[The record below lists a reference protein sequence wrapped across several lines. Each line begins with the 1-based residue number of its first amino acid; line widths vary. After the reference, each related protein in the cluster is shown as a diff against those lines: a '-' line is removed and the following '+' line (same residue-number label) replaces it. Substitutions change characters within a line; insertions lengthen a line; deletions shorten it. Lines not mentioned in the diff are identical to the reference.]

1 MFCQLKVPEV
11 MSGTWDGVVRT
22 KVGVVVMFPAE
33 LVTFAVGDGAIIDL
47 VMSSILDDA
56 RVWTKVELDMFKAK
70 VVTYAVGYGA
80 LTIGRVLLIAS
91 VVSKVTTTDGVM
103 DIAFL
108 DSNELDTGV
117 TEAVMFPAE
126 VVTYIVG
133 YGGCIDVLLQGSV
146 EFNKAAD
153 VDMFLFEAL
162 TFIVGYGVGM
172 ELLLHDPDACDGFMD
187 VDIVPAELVTFAIGY
202 GGTCACLPVVAVEAT
217 DVMFPDKLVTFTI
230 GYRTRFVGGWSR
242 PVDAITVMFPAD
254 FVTFGM
260 GYGGNATGRVVLA
273 DNLPLDFV
281 TFPGP
286 LNPVILDDGSALA
299 EMLPAGLVTFFGI
312 GYRGTG
318 TGFIFALAFE
328 TFDEDVL
335 AMSLVEFV
343 TFVGYGGTGMGTRI
357 GFLGLSSFDDIDEDI
372 LEENVFVGVLLVE
385 FVTCALCGGIG
396 IGTEMGIGIGFIPA
410 VDLATVE
417 KGTSVDEVLLVL
429 MLLDLPDF
437 SDFGSDFLAV
447 GSGARVFLT
456 VMVSPTK
463 ISVICSITVLV
474 SALVCICVVTTL

>member
-1 MFCQLKVPEV
+1 MFCQLKVPEF

-22 KVGVVVMFPAE
+22 KVGVVVVMFPAE
-33 LVTFAVGDGAIIDL
+33 FVTFAVGDGAIIDL

-70 VVTYAVGYGA
+70 VVTSAVGYGA
-80 LTIGRVLLIAS
+80 RTIGRVLLAAS
-91 VVSKVTTTDGVM
+91 VVSNVTTTDGV
-103 DIAFL
+103 
-108 DSNELDTGV
+108 
-117 TEAVMFPAE
+117 
-126 VVTYIVG
+126 
-133 YGGCIDVLLQGSV
+133 
-146 EFNKAAD
+146 
-153 VDMFLFEAL
+153 
-162 TFIVGYGVGM
+162 M

-187 VDIVPAELVTFAIGY
+187 FDIVPVELVTFAIGY

-242 PVDAITVMFPAD
+242 PFDAITVMFPAD
-254 FVTFGM
+254 FVTFSM
-260 GYGGNATGRVVLA
+260 GYGENATGRVVLA

-299 EMLPAGLVTFFGI
+299 EMVPAGLVTFFGI

-318 TGFIFALAFE
+318 TGFIFALAFKN
-328 TFDEDVL
+328 FDEDVL

-343 TFVGYGGTGMGTRI
+343 TFVGYGGTGMGTRT
-357 GFLGLSSFDDIDEDI
+357 GFLVLSSFDDIDEDI
-372 LEENVFVGVLLVE
+372 LEENVFLGVLLVE
-385 FVTCALCGGIG
+385 FVTCALCEGIG
-396 IGTEMGIGIGFIPA
+396 IGTGMGMGIGFIPA

-447 GSGARVFLT
+447 GSGARVFST

-474 SALVCICVVTTL
+474 SALVYICVVTKL